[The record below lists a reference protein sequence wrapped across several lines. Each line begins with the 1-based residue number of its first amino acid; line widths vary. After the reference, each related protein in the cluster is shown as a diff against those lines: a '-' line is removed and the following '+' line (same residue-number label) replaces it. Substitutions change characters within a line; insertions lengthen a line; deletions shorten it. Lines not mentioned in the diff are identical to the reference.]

1 MEALSDTRYV
11 ERPLEFTKRAGSC
24 SRLWSGFKVGICD
37 ASGGTGET
45 ADFPLHQVLMLV
57 GPAIHTTC
65 RCDGV
70 VSSRF
75 QRPGD
80 FDVVPSGYSATWIH
94 ASPTI
99 ALFVNVTPALVS
111 TAAEGMGLNPAC
123 VAIQP
128 HLNARDPRIEH
139 LCRALEAELLTEEPF
154 DRVYADGL
162 GLALA
167 TQLIRHYAPVATP
180 RIRNG
185 LSKGRLRKVT
195 DYIGDNLALD
205 LSLSELADVASVSPS
220 HFKMLF
226 KASVGLPVHQY
237 VIRRRVESAIDL
249 IVSGTLPLSDV
260 ALQVGFANQSHM
272 ARCMRRFAGVTP
284 GALRHAE

>member
-1 MEALSDTRYV
+1 VFA
-11 ERPLEFTKRAGSC
+11 
-24 SRLWSGFKVGICD
+24 
-37 ASGGTGET
+37 
-45 ADFPLHQVLMLV
+45 
-57 GPAIHTTC
+57 
-65 RCDGV
+65 
-70 VSSRF
+70 
-75 QRPGD
+75 
-80 FDVVPSGYSATWIH
+80 
-94 ASPTI
+94 
-99 ALFVNVTPALVS
+99 
-111 TAAEGMGLNPAC
+111 AAEGMGLDPER

-128 HLNARDPRIEH
+128 HLNAHDPRIEH

-167 TQLIRHYAPVATP
+167 TQLIRHYAPLAGP
-180 RIRNG
+180 RIGNG

-195 DYIGDNLALD
+195 DYIGDNLTLD

-237 VIRRRVESAIDL
+237 VIRRRVEYAIDL
-249 IVSGTLPLSDV
+249 IVGGTLPLSDV
-260 ALQVGFANQSHM
+260 ALQAGFANQSHM

-284 GALRHAE
+284 GALRHAGRGNRGSTQPHELRRPALAAVRASFERRSLLVRIRRNDQRRHGRIHRNALPRAA